1 MKSVYQLGP
10 QAIRLKLPQNVRVK
24 SVELL
29 QAGKNLPFSLD
40 NQMLQFTIPS
50 VGYYEVAAITVA

>member
-1 MKSVYQLGP
+1 LGP

-40 NQMLQFTIPS
+40 DQILRFTIPS
-50 VGYYEVAAITVA
+50 VGDYEVAAITLA

>member
-1 MKSVYQLGP
+1 LGP

-29 QAGKNLPFSLD
+29 KAGKDLPVSLD

-50 VGYYEVAAITVA
+50 VVDYEVAAITVA

>member
-1 MKSVYQLGP
+1 MESAYQLGR

-29 QAGKNLPFSLD
+29 QADKNLPFSLD
-40 NQMLQFTIPS
+40 DQILQFTLPS
-50 VGYYEVAAITVA
+50 VGDYEVAAITLA